1 MMLKYDE
8 LKYDEL
14 LKDTKEETLTKNKR
28 ELEPLTKKLDL
39 NNPDDKWLLVTYTY
53 AKNNGLAGYKA
64 RSFASELTLF
74 LTGQIYHTAVELYY
88 DEARLDSHLYKKF
101 NEIGNI
107 YKFINYLV
115 DFYNGSD
122 SWYYEHIRHYLQFK
136 LTDKEKEMF
145 YDIPISKP
153 KQKFLHLL
161 GCWDYSLEG
170 VDFVRDSLELSSYFA
185 INLTAS
191 EHQQFLKVAGATKT
205 DKFLN
210 LLYYYYQRQGL
221 I

>member
-1 MMLKYDE
+1 MMLKYE
-8 LKYDEL
+8 EL

-53 AKNNGLAGYKA
+53 AKNNGLTGYKA

-74 LTGQIYHTAVELYY
+74 LTGKIYDVGVNLYY

-101 NEIGNI
+101 NEIKSI
-107 YKFINYLV
+107 DKFINYLV
-115 DFYNGSD
+115 DFYNGSE
-122 SWYYEHIRHYLQFK
+122 SWYYEHIRNYLQFR
-136 LTDKEKEMF
+136 LTEEEKQMF

-153 KQKFLHLL
+153 KQKFLYLL
-161 GCWDYSLEG
+161 KGFDYNCNG
-170 VDFVRDSLELSSYFA
+170 VEYERNGELSTYFA
-185 INLTAS
+185 INLTSS
-191 EHQQFLKVAGATKT
+191 EHQKFLSVAGDTKT

-210 LLYYYYQRQGL
+210 LLYYYYQNKRGDE
-221 I
+221 

>member
-1 MMLKYDE
+1 MMLKYE
-8 LKYDEL
+8 EL

-53 AKNNGLAGYKA
+53 AKNNGLTGYKA

-74 LTGQIYHTAVELYY
+74 LTGQIYNTAVELYY

-115 DFYNGSD
+115 DFYNGSE
-122 SWYYEHIRHYLQFK
+122 SWYYEHIRKYLQFR
-136 LTDKEKEMF
+136 LTEEEKQMF

-153 KQKFLHLL
+153 KQKFLYLL
-161 GCWDYSLEG
+161 KYFDYTCNG
-170 VDFVRDSLELSSYFA
+170 VEYERNGELSTYFA
-185 INLTAS
+185 INLTSS
-191 EHQQFLKVAGATKT
+191 EHQKFLSVAGDTKT

-210 LLYYYYQRQGL
+210 LLYFYYQNKRGDE
-221 I
+221 